1 MIRVDAFYIVYKGAS
16 SFKLEEKWK
25 LKYVIPACF
34 GVGAFFGLLWIFIF
48 GPCAKR
54 SVIARQALR
63 DVAAA
68 KVSSEKTDVEANG
81 EVPDNSDEEFESF
94 HASVYG
100 TPPPQDANPTKQ
112 IVVAQAVAT
121 EEDKPVGE
129 TSRSVFQIIAENTF
143 DQDLKTQS
151 MDESARAKDIWANEE
166 QFDERAEDLFTYIQ
180 VFTASLN
187 SFAHGAND
195 VANTIAPMSAI
206 LDIYM
211 NGVAS
216 SKADVPKWV
225 LAYGGFAIVMGL
237 LLYGYRV
244 MKSLGYKLTM
254 LSPSRGASAELGA
267 ALTSVTASFIGI
279 PVSTTQCIV
288 GAVTAVGLVGG
299 RQAIDFFFLLKICL
313 SWVFLFFV
321 ACVFSAGVF
330 SFSYYSPAA
339 IYPSYQVPIVIE
351 ED

>member
-1 MIRVDAFYIVYKGAS
+1 
-16 SFKLEEKWK
+16 
-25 LKYVIPACF
+25 
-34 GVGAFFGLLWIFIF
+34 
-48 GPCAKR
+48 
-54 SVIARQALR
+54 
-63 DVAAA
+63 
-68 KVSSEKTDVEANG
+68 
-81 EVPDNSDEEFESF
+81 
-94 HASVYG
+94 
-100 TPPPQDANPTKQ
+100 
-112 IVVAQAVAT
+112 
-121 EEDKPVGE
+121 
-129 TSRSVFQIIAENTF
+129 
-143 DQDLKTQS
+143 

-216 SKADVPKWV
+216 SKAEVPKWV

-267 ALTSVTASFIGI
+267 ALTSVTASFIGV

-299 RQAIDFFFLLKICL
+299 RQAVDFFFLLKICL
-313 SWVFLFFV
+313 SWVFLFFI
-321 ACVFSAGVF
+321 AAVFSAGVF

>member
-16 SFKLEEKWK
+16 SFELDEKWNIAW
-25 LKYVIPACF
+25 VIPACF

-48 GPCAKR
+48 GPFAKR
-54 SVIARQALR
+54 SVLARQALR
-63 DVAAA
+63 DEAAA
-68 KVSSEKTDVEANG
+68 NEKTDVEAIG
-81 EVPDNSDEEFESF
+81 TEGKTDDEAGAEHSELVM
-94 HASVYG
+94 A
-100 TPPPQDANPTKQ
+100 T
-112 IVVAQAVAT
+112 T
-121 EEDKPVGE
+121 EEDRPVRE
-129 TSRSVFQIIAENTF
+129 KSRSVFQIVAENTF

-211 NGVAS
+211 TGVAS

-225 LAYGGFAIVMGL
+225 LAYGGFAIVVGL

-267 ALTSVTASFIGI
+267 ALTSVTASFMGI

-288 GAVTAVGLVGG
+288 GAVAAVGLVGG
-299 RQAIDFFFLLKICL
+299 RQAVDFFFLLKICL
-313 SWVFLFFV
+313 SWVGLFFIAV
-321 ACVFSAGVF
+321 LFSAGVF

-339 IYPSYQVPIVIE
+339 TYPSYQVPIVIE
-351 ED
+351 E

>member
-1 MIRVDAFYIVYKGAS
+1 MIRFDAFYIVYKGAS
-16 SFKLEEKWK
+16 SFELEEKWNIAW
-25 LKYVIPACF
+25 VIPACF

-54 SVIARQALR
+54 HVIARQAVR
-63 DVAAA
+63 DEAAA
-68 KVSSEKTDVEANG
+68 KVSVEKTDVEAIG
-81 EVPDNSDEEFESF
+81 KDEDKEFDTFHSF
-94 HASVYG
+94 VHG
-100 TPPPQDANPTKQ
+100 TPPPQDANPTKE

-121 EEDKPVGE
+121 EEDKPVME
-129 TSRSVFQIIAENTF
+129 KSRSVFQIVAENTF

-211 NGVAS
+211 TGVAS
-216 SKADVPKWV
+216 SKAEVPKWV

-279 PVSTTQCIV
+279 PVSTTQLIV
-288 GAVTAVGLVGG
+288 GAVAAVGLVGG
-299 RQAIDFFFLLKICL
+299 RQAVDFFFLLKICL
-313 SWVFLFFV
+313 SWVFLFFI
-321 ACVFSAGVF
+321 AALFSAGVF

-339 IYPSYQVPIVIE
+339 FYPSYQVPIVIE
-351 ED
+351 E